1 MGLNANWTRLL
12 LHFWWFSFIKLAT
25 QLLKTLLFTFRIWLL
40 LHFISIFSSMCYATW
55 ATIPLGDFPSSL
67 SQGKSSII
75 FLWLLSNRGAT
86 NHKMDGL
93 NTLLRLLFCSPTK
106 IFRTIIVLF
115 YFFRHWKYFCKP
127 FSTRRNPNL
136 KGMQKYISRIRLV
149 MSNWGPRLSTFP
161 FEVRGPIIYFFH
173 GRSPL
178 RQI

>member
-93 NTLLRLLFCSPTK
+93 NTLLRLLLLCFQQLEFYGKMILFQFFFSGVGNFYEDWT
-106 IFRTIIVLF
+106 IFKNTFHVRMAIFIS
-115 YFFRHWKYFCKP
+115 YFQ
-127 FSTRRNPNL
+127 N
-136 KGMQKYISRIRLV
+136 
-149 MSNWGPRLSTFP
+149 
-161 FEVRGPIIYFFH
+161 
-173 GRSPL
+173 
-178 RQI
+178 

>member
-25 QLLKTLLFTFRIWLL
+25 QLLKTLLFTSRIWLL

-93 NTLLRLLFCSPTK
+93 NTLLRLLYFASTK
-106 IFRTIIVLF
+106 IFRHNNNFIL
-115 YFFRHWKYFCKP
+115 FFRHWKYFLKTIFFKKKKSKLEWHAEIDLENLTGAMF
-127 FSTRRNPNL
+127 FSMGETSENIKSHGSQTFNIP
-136 KGMQKYISRIRLV
+136 I
-149 MSNWGPRLSTFP
+149 WG
-161 FEVRGPIIYFFH
+161 
-173 GRSPL
+173 
-178 RQI
+178 